1 MSLIKYFKNNP
12 KLPSL
17 VGDFIYKKNIGEGGN
32 ANVLLFQKNGV
43 EFALK
48 FLKTSSASQ
57 LSRFQD
63 EFFCVS
69 QLGGHANIT
78 KPYHFDS
85 IVIDDERYYFMVM
98 KHYTNTLAG
107 LKSICNVSDF
117 EKSEK
122 GIKLF
127 IALVKGIKYLHDNKI
142 LHRDIKPQNIFYC
155 DENSTYVLG
164 DLGIAKFSSDKFSRE
179 AATKKSDRMA
189 NYLYSA
195 PEQVDSK
202 GTVSEPADIFS
213 LGQVMQWYL
222 TGSAIRGTD
231 RQTFSTSDSP
241 DELRALD
248 KVIDKCLKNDPNER
262 YQSISDLI
270 LNYNEFFEQ
279 PKPKDH
285 WTQIRVFD
293 DVIRRS
299 FTKIKRLLHTKDCIE
314 IERFLRRFSEICD
327 LNKFWFM
334 SVDGGNNQLEQ
345 LVKIDDGSWLMS
357 RDKEIRIEQL
367 IVYRNNA
374 AIQKDFFVIVTSAQ
388 TPFST
393 VDNKGN
399 KIVRNIPDE
408 VSEDWAYCYN
418 DQYIE
423 VDEVENGYYDT
434 GSKEIE
440 VDCRFQYRTREL
452 QKFAYLIAPEGTPVA
467 IINDWKPITNLLQE
481 IVNKDEL
488 EQESLKLYLESTIS
502 HYSKDITYYM

>member
-164 DLGIAKFSSDKFSRE
+164 DLGICL
-179 AATKKSDRMA
+179 
-189 NYLYSA
+189 LY
-195 PEQVDSK
+195 
-202 GTVSEPADIFS
+202 
-213 LGQVMQWYL
+213 
-222 TGSAIRGTD
+222 
-231 RQTFSTSDSP
+231 TSDAA
-241 DELRALD
+241 DE
-248 KVIDKCLKNDPNER
+248 
-262 YQSISDLI
+262 
-270 LNYNEFFEQ
+270 
-279 PKPKDH
+279 
-285 WTQIRVFD
+285 
-293 DVIRRS
+293 
-299 FTKIKRLLHTKDCIE
+299 
-314 IERFLRRFSEICD
+314 
-327 LNKFWFM
+327 
-334 SVDGGNNQLEQ
+334 
-345 LVKIDDGSWLMS
+345 
-357 RDKEIRIEQL
+357 
-367 IVYRNNA
+367 
-374 AIQKDFFVIVTSAQ
+374 
-388 TPFST
+388 
-393 VDNKGN
+393 
-399 KIVRNIPDE
+399 
-408 VSEDWAYCYN
+408 
-418 DQYIE
+418 
-423 VDEVENGYYDT
+423 
-434 GSKEIE
+434 
-440 VDCRFQYRTREL
+440 
-452 QKFAYLIAPEGTPVA
+452 
-467 IINDWKPITNLLQE
+467 
-481 IVNKDEL
+481 
-488 EQESLKLYLESTIS
+488 
-502 HYSKDITYYM
+502 